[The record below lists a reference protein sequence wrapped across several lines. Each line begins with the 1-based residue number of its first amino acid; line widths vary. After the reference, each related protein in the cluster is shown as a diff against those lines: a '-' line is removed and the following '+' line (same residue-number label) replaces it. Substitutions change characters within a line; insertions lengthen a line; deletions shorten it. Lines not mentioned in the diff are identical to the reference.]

1 MKLFKNNSAMM
12 GIPAAM
18 VGVVAL
24 LIAIV
29 IGVMI
34 WYKVDASLAS
44 ATTFTALPTGARAA
58 WNSTNTTANS
68 VWTLAPIIGLVVIA
82 GVIISVILMFAGTRR
97 L

>member
-1 MKLFKNNSAMM
+1 MKLFKNNSAMA